1 MGKIIDNIIIGVL
14 SYPTDLQTGNLLIAS
29 TGIKFAIQKG
39 SFDEFLTVMSTQLY
53 ILKGFFPLTRIARLP

>member
-1 MGKIIDNIIIGVL
+1 MIIDNIISGVL
-14 SYPTDLQTGNLLIAS
+14 SYSAVLKAGNLLIAL

-53 ILKGFFPLTRIARLP
+53 ILKGFFSLTRIARLP